1 MKPFQEFLRGQVEY
15 GGFSTEDV
23 LLSFLP
29 LMRQVI
35 TTHQK
40 DLVAPLEGL
49 DSLSVN
55 GTRIFYS
62 ADDGCE
68 ERRNLSSVRRMLN
81 PVSRGVDVVG
91 QSRVVLDVDV
101 GGQRYESTDVTT
113 ENEDVQRPA
122 FRSGYICWEHMFDH
136 HDPATDVFS
145 LGLILASLSCGLDL
159 ADRDDHERFVANR
172 TNLFRVNPA
181 LHPVFARAIRVMT
194 ELDRHERPQDLPALL
209 VTLENYRDQEVD
221 FDTDLASDQ
230 HSEGTDRPGR
240 RQLIL
245 GKLQQRLFEINRRN
259 RLLQFRT
266 TMQTVNLTHS
276 SIPLMFDVAH
286 VRSDQV
292 LTWDGTFRGEV
303 LKQKAVSL
311 NRHLNFREA
320 VYLPGT
326 LDRIRVEARRDEKE
340 YGFAQ
345 LRLIVCFLRWA
356 DLKSKP
362 VERYESPLLLLPVKL
377 DVKKGIH
384 DRYSLTAVDT
394 VAEVNPVVRYQFEQ
408 LYDIRL
414 PEHVDLAGNGLDE
427 FFGQMKRDVT
437 FSDATVNLARVDK
450 PRIELIHEKARR
462 RLDQYRRR
470 ARLSGRGIRQF
481 MDLDYSYDSI
491 NYHPLGLR
499 IFEEFITPARTHLE
513 EVIAQP
519 PAANVRP
526 HATPPTPTGETVVE
540 AEQEFYHVRRELDD
554 NPYNWEFD
562 LCSVTLANLKYRR
575 MSLVRDYTQLVAD
588 NTENAA
594 FEATFSITPADRQS
608 QEEETLPLNE
618 RFHVVPCDP
627 TQTKAIAHAR
637 SGDSYIIQGPPGT
650 GKSQTIA
657 NLIADYVVRGQRVLF
672 VCEKRA
678 AIDVVYHRLKQ
689 QGLHELCC
697 LIHDSQSDK
706 KQFVMDL
713 KQTYETFLAEAG
725 RPRDHQVINRQKLL
739 TTLAT
744 ELKPLGDFNAAM
756 ISTPEAAGGT
766 LRSLLDRL
774 LELRSEMPALTPREW
789 ERIPA
794 FADWRENVTNLA
806 EFSRR
811 LKPLQPDGIL
821 ANHALCLLSAD
832 VADADHPVELVTDC
846 LHDSRSLIDDL
857 RHAIDELDL
866 PSEITTSLQQL
877 DEAVKYAEHAAFL
890 AQHDLLELLDPE
902 TATARDF
909 AKRLKKLASCDRA
922 VEKAQKRTVHWKEKL
937 SSDDT
942 RLALLTVRRF
952 EKSPL
957 CVFKPSWWRM
967 RQVLNSSYEFS
978 AHAVKPTW
986 SDILEQLD
994 YEHEKLAARY
1004 DVATEISDEFSIYLD
1019 FDVFYR
1025 DLMALRESLERQPG
1039 PIQSLNRFVL
1049 ARPAGVRILQTIADV
1064 RPQMDQLVLTLDR
1077 FLDGYEYQSLADLR
1091 QSITVLSESLD
1102 ELPDYLHCLA
1112 SLKPMPASVTS
1123 VIRALSLTLTQLEA
1137 ASAERTLQ
1145 LVYRDDRELAR
1156 YDGSVREQQLERIA
1170 TITDRWLR
1178 INAAVVRES
1187 VRQRFVDHVDLSAK
1201 PAAQLQPSQK
1211 EFKKSYNRGRR
1222 SVEHEFGKSMRYKS
1236 IRDLAAGDSGL
1247 VIRDLKPVW
1256 LMSPLSV
1263 SDTLPLT
1270 SHHFNVVIFDEAS
1283 QVTLEE
1289 AIPSLFRAEQTI
1301 VVGDEMQLPPTSFFA
1316 SKRDDDDDDLTIEE
1330 QGELVQYDL
1339 NSSSFLNH
1347 AARNLPSRMLGWHY
1361 RSRAESLISFSNHA
1375 FYSGRLLTVPE
1386 EHLATERRQEILI
1399 DAPEDGGTSAAALLN
1414 RPVSFHFLENGVYSK
1429 RRNKPEAEYIAQL
1442 VRQLLSDE
1450 ADHTIG
1456 IVAFSEAQQQEI
1468 EGALRSL
1475 ADDDSD
1481 FGELLDAE
1489 LEREEDGQ
1497 FSGLIVKN
1505 LENIQGD
1512 ERDIIIMSVCYGPDP
1527 EGKTRMNFGPI
1538 NMSGGEKR
1546 LNVAFSRAKH
1556 FMALVTSMRSSAI
1569 TNDYN
1574 DGAGCLKN
1582 YLRYAEACCAGQS
1595 ETVATVLQSLSGRDE
1610 TALWPTDDVEVLVQ
1624 QIARELNVRGFEV
1637 DLNVGQSHFRC
1648 DLAIRRAG
1656 DEQYRLGVLVDS
1668 RLWYRQSDL
1677 LERELFKPQL
1687 LKAFGWNVCVVLAR
1701 DWYHSKDA
1709 VLESLEI
1716 MLTHNSV

>member
-1 MKPFQEFLRGQVEY
+1 MTPFYDFLRGQIEY

-35 TTHQK
+35 ATHDNDK
-40 DLVAPLEGL
+40 VAPLEGL
-49 DSLSVN
+49 GALQVD
-55 GTRIFYS
+55 GTRVSYS
-62 ADDGCE
+62 DDAQCA
-68 ERRNLSSVRRMLN
+68 ERRNLRKVRRMLN
-81 PVSRGVDVVG
+81 PTSRGVDVVG
-91 QSRVVLDVDV
+91 QSRLVLDADV
-101 GGQRYESTDVTT
+101 GGQKYESGDVI
-113 ENEDVQRPA
+113 EGADDLQRPA
-122 FRSGYICWEHMFDH
+122 FAAGFVCWEHMLDH

-145 LGLILASLSCGLDL
+145 LGLILASLACGLDL
-159 ADRDDHERFVANR
+159 ADKDDHERFVANR
-172 TNLFRVNPA
+172 TNLFRINPA

-230 HSEGTDRPGR
+230 HVVSADRPGK
-240 RQLIL
+240 RQIIL

-259 RLLQFRT
+259 RLLHFRT

-276 SIPLMFDVAH
+276 SIPLMFDVKN
-286 VRSDQV
+286 VRPDQV
-292 LTWDGTFRGEV
+292 LTWDGTFRREV
-303 LKQKAVSL
+303 LKQKSVSL

-326 LDRIRVEARRDEKE
+326 LDRIRAEARRDENE

-356 DLKSKP
+356 DLKTKP
-362 VERYESPLLLLPVKL
+362 IERYESPLLLLPVKL

-384 DRYSLTAVDT
+384 DRYSLTAIDS
-394 VAEVNPVVRYQFEQ
+394 VAEVNPVVRYQFKQ
-408 LYDIRL
+408 LYDIDL
-414 PEHVDLAGNGLDE
+414 PEQVELTKDKLDE
-427 FFGQMKRDVT
+427 FFEQMKQDVT
-437 FSDATVNLARVDK
+437 GSDATVNLARIDK
-450 PRIELIHEKARR
+450 PRIELIHEKAKR

-513 EVIAQP
+513 GVIAKAP
-519 PAANVRP
+519 VANVVS
-526 HATPPTPTGETVVE
+526 HAGAPTPTEDSVVE
-540 AEQEFYHVRRELDD
+540 AGQEFYQVRREVDD

-575 MSLVRDYTQLVAD
+575 MSLVRDYTQLVTD

-594 FEATFSITPADRQS
+594 FEATFSITPADRPP
-608 QEEETLPLNE
+608 EEAALPLSE

-627 TQTKAIAHAR
+627 TQMNAITHAR

-657 NLIADYVVRGQRVLF
+657 NLIADFVVRGQRVLF

-689 QGLHELCC
+689 QQLHELCC
-697 LIHDSQSDK
+697 LIHDSQADK

-713 KQTYETFLAEAG
+713 KQTHETFLAEAG
-725 RPRDHQVINRQKLL
+725 RVRDKHANNRQELL
-739 TTLAT
+739 ASLAT
-744 ELKPLGDFNAAM
+744 ELKPLEDFNAAM
-756 ISTPEAAGGT
+756 TSTPDAVGVA

-774 LELRSEMPALTPREW
+774 IELRPEVPSLTPREW
-789 ERIPA
+789 ERVPE
-794 FADWRENVTNLA
+794 FADWNANEANLV

-811 LKPLQPDGIL
+811 LQPLQSDGIL

-832 VADADHPVELVTDC
+832 VADAERPVDLVTDC
-846 LHDSRSLIDDL
+846 LDDAGFLLDGLRSDIDQ
-857 RHAIDELDL
+857 LDL
-866 PSEITTSLQQL
+866 PSEVTTSLHQL
-877 DEAVKYAEHAAFL
+877 AEAVDYAEHAAFL

-902 TATARDF
+902 TATAKDF
-909 AKRLKKLASCDRA
+909 AKRLKKLARCDKA

-937 SSDDT
+937 ASEDT
-942 RLALLTVRRF
+942 RLALLAVRRF
-952 EKSPL
+952 EKSLL

-967 RQVLNSSYEFS
+967 RQVINSSYDFS

-986 SDILEQLD
+986 SDILQQLD
-994 YEHEKLAARY
+994 HEHEKLAARY
-1004 DVATEISDEFSIYLD
+1004 DVTTEISDEFSIYLD
-1019 FDVFYR
+1019 FDDFYR
-1025 DLMALRESLERQPG
+1025 DLLALRASLERQPG
-1039 PIQSLNRFVL
+1039 PIQSLNRYVL
-1049 ARPAGVRILQTIADV
+1049 ANEKGGRILQIMADA
-1064 RPQMDQLVLTLDR
+1064 RPQLEKLVLTLDR
-1077 FLDGYEYQSLADLR
+1077 FLDGYGHQSLAELGQSVASLR
-1091 QSITVLSESLD
+1091 STLD
-1102 ELPDYLHCLA
+1102 QLPDYLHCLA
-1112 SLKPMPASVTS
+1112 SLKPMPSSVTS
-1123 VIRALSLTLTQLEA
+1123 AIRALPLTLTQLEA

-1145 LVYRDDRELAR
+1145 MIYRDDRELAR
-1156 YDGSVREQQLERIA
+1156 YDGVVRDRQLSEIA
-1170 TITDRWLR
+1170 TVTDRWLR
-1178 INAAVVRES
+1178 VNAAVVRES
-1187 VRQRFVDHVDLSAK
+1187 VRQRFIDHVDLSAR
-1201 PAAQLQPSQK
+1201 PAAQLQPAQK
-1211 EFKKSYNRGRR
+1211 DFKKSYNRGRR
-1222 SVEHEFGKSMRYKS
+1222 EVEHEFGKSMRYKS

-1270 SHHFNVVIFDEAS
+1270 ARHFDVVIFDEAS

-1316 SKRDDDDDDLTIEE
+1316 SKRDDKDDELTIEE
-1330 QGELVQYDL
+1330 EGEVVQYDL

-1361 RSRAESLISFSNHA
+1361 RSRSESLISFSNHA

-1386 EHLATERRQEILI
+1386 EQLPTDRRQEILVTS
-1399 DAPEDGGTSAAALLN
+1399 AEDGVTSAEALQD

-1429 RRNKPEAEYIAQL
+1429 RRNKPEAEYIAEL
-1442 VRQLLSDE
+1442 VRQLLFGDT
-1450 ADHTIG
+1450 DPTIG

-1468 EGALRSL
+1468 ENALRAL
-1475 ADDDSD
+1475 GDDDTEFS
-1481 FGELLDAE
+1481 ELLDAE

-1497 FSGLIVKN
+1497 FNGLIVKN

-1512 ERDIIIMSVCYGPDP
+1512 ERDIIIMSVCYGPDAQ
-1527 EGKTRMNFGPI
+1527 GKTRMNFGPI

-1556 FMALVTSMRSSAI
+1556 FMALVSSMRSSTI

-1582 YLRYAEACCAGQS
+1582 YLRYAEACSAGRTD
-1595 ETVATVLQSLSGRDE
+1595 TVATVLRNLSGRDE
-1610 TALWPTDDVEVLVQ
+1610 STLLPTEEVDVLVQ
-1624 QIARELNVRGFEV
+1624 QMAHELNGRGFNV

-1648 DLAIRRAG
+1648 DMAVRRDG
-1656 DEQYRLGVLVDS
+1656 DEEYRLGILVDGQH
-1668 RLWYRQSDL
+1668 WYRQADL
-1677 LERELFKPQL
+1677 LERELIKPQL
-1687 LKAFGWNVCVVLAR
+1687 LESFGWNICVVLAR
-1701 DWYHSKDA
+1701 DWYHNRDSVLQTLDGLLRDA
-1709 VLESLEI
+1709 D
-1716 MLTHNSV
+1716 T